1 VTNLEGGVLKEP
13 VDAFVAELT
22 PILQKL
28 SAEVPSIKAE
38 RLATDVALEAF
49 NLAAAFIDADGLHTD
64 EELWAFI
71 TTFAPR
77 FDTQL
82 QHATPGDVR
91 KARMIVG
98 RKQWLQGPSALYDLL
113 VQADK
118 LGTTDLSGR
127 YYEHAMRIAHVICS
141 LDEHPS
147 QSELEALEDFR
158 TMLLRTRELAG
169 LGRPGAPRPAG
180 ARAGVPGAAAPTAPV
195 EPQEPPRPI
204 EELLAELDDLVGLE
218 GVKREVKLV
227 AALIQVQNL
236 RRERKLPVVES
247 SRHLIFTGN
256 PGTGKT
262 TVARLLAQIYRTLKV
277 VEKGHLVETDRSQL
291 VAGYVGQTAIQVR
304 TVFES
309 ALEGVLLIDEAYA
322 LVRGGERDFGREAI
336 DTIVKLVEDHRDDVV
351 VICAGYP
358 DEMGEFVDSNPG
370 LRSRFPKTI
379 FFPDYTTDELLRIFE
394 SQCEK
399 GGYAPDKPAL
409 AAVRVWLD
417 AQPRD
422 KGFGNGRLVRNL
434 FEAAMA
440 AQATRLVGMKN
451 PTNEELCALTPV
463 DIETATKV

>member
-1 VTNLEGGVLKEP
+1 MSNALAEP
-13 VDAFVAELT
+13 VDTFVAELT
-22 PILQKL
+22 PVLEKL
-28 SAEVPSIKAE
+28 SAEVPSVKAE

-49 NLAAAFIDADGLHTD
+49 NLAAGCIDADGLHTD

-71 TTFAPR
+71 ATFAPR
-77 FDTQL
+77 FDTML
-82 QHATPGDVR
+82 QYATPGDVR
-91 KARMIVG
+91 KARLVVG
-98 RKQWLQGPSALYDLL
+98 RKEWMRAPSALFDLL

-118 LGTTDLSGR
+118 IGATDHSWR
-127 YYEHAMRIAHVICS
+127 YYEHAMRIAHVVCS
-141 LDEHPS
+141 LDAHPS

-169 LGRPGAPRPAG
+169 LGRPGQ
-180 ARAGVPGAAAPTAPV
+180 ARAGAATAAQTSSATAAAAA
-195 EPQEPPRPI
+195 EPEEPPRPL
-204 EELLAELDDLVGLE
+204 EELLAELDGLVGLA

-227 AALIQVQNL
+227 ADLIQVQNL
-236 RRERKLPVVES
+236 RRQRNLKVVEA

-277 VEKGHLVETDRSQL
+277 VERGHLVETDRSHL

-304 TVFES
+304 QVFES
-309 ALEGVLLIDEAYA
+309 AMEGVLLIDEAYA

-336 DTIVKLVEDHRDDVV
+336 DTIVKLVEDHRDDLV

-358 DEMGEFVDSNPG
+358 DEMQEFVDSNPG

-379 FFPDYTTDELLRIFE
+379 SFADYTTDELVKIFE
-394 SQCEK
+394 LQCQ
-399 GGYAPDKPAL
+399 GGHYEPTPDAL
-409 AAVRVWLD
+409 AAVRSWLD

-434 FEAAMA
+434 FEHAMA
-440 AQATRLVGMKN
+440 AQASRIVGEKE
-451 PTNEELCALTPV
+451 PSNEELVALTAA
-463 DIETATKV
+463 DIDAATKG